1 MRGAETREKNVLRPR
16 IFVTAMV
23 VAFAL
28 GIGGAAA
35 DHYGERK
42 VAYHFNGDGGL
53 YRAGLTNIQNHIDMV
68 GLKNPKVVLHGNGLN
83 MLKAAAANTALLE
96 QIDHLKL
103 QGVEFLVY
111 SITLQRRN
119 IALKELYDAH
129 DEDVV
134 HSGFAEIAHLQE
146 QGYSYIKP

>member
-1 MRGAETREKNVLRPR
+1 
-16 IFVTAMV
+16 MV

-35 DHYGERK
+35 DHYGEQK
-42 VAYHFNGDGGL
+42 VVYHFNADGGADGGL

-68 GLKNPKVVLHGNGLN
+68 GLKNLTTKVVLHGNGLN
-83 MLKAAAANTALLE
+83 MLKAAAANTALRE

-103 QGVEFLVY
+103 QGVEFLVC
-111 SITLQRRN
+111 SIALQRRN

-134 HSGFAEIAHLQE
+134 HSGVAEIAHLQK